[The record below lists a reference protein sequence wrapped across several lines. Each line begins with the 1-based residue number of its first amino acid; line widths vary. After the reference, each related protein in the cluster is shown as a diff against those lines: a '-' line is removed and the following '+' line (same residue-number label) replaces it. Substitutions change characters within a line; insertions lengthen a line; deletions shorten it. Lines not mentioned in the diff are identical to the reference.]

1 MGSNSHR
8 LLLRAAELQVP
19 CFRGWERDRAQP
31 RTQAIKAEAQPKL
44 QRRLLYSCSLQLA
57 PQPGHSVL
65 CCHVYRLQV
74 ICSKTEQGVRQQC
87 GLCSR
92 SGSSP
97 SPRLRLCDR
106 GCFSHTT
113 TTRANMIPGCT
124 RARGVLISLHKA
136 SVRPSGAGLPR
147 RSLARATRV
156 C

>member
-1 MGSNSHR
+1 MGKGQSTT
-8 LLLRAAELQVP
+8 
-19 CFRGWERDRAQP
+19 

-65 CCHVYRLQV
+65 CCHIYKLQV

-97 SPRLRLCDR
+97 SPRLRLCNR

-113 TTRANMIPGCT
+113 TTRANMILGCT

-136 SVRPSGAGLPR
+136 SVRPSGARLPR